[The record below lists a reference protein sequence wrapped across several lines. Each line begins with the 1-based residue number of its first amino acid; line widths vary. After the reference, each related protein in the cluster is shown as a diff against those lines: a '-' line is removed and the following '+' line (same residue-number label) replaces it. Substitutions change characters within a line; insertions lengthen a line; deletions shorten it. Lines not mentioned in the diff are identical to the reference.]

1 MEREKGIEPSTSC
14 LEGRRS
20 TTELLPLARTERVY
34 CVTGPRAI
42 NLNAIAASD
51 DQTRQLLQICHLGG
65 LKNFA
70 NPYHA

>member
-1 MEREKGIEPSTSC
+1 M
-14 LEGRRS
+14 
-20 TTELLPLARTERVY
+20 RTERVY